1 MTEFRPL
8 TIGIDATNLRGGG
21 GVTHLLELLRVE
33 QPLKHGI
40 ERIVIWGSKS
50 TLNMCCNRSWLDKK
64 TPSMLD
70 KGLLKRTF
78 WQRFRLAQA
87 ARDEGCDLLFVP
99 GGSYAGDFYPV
110 VTMSQNLLPFE
121 TNELRRYGWTLFTL
135 KLLLLRFI
143 QSASFKKADGVIFL
157 TQYARNVV
165 LGFIG
170 KLQGKTRIIPH
181 GLNTRF
187 YKEPKLQRPIADY
200 DDAQPYRILYVSII
214 DQYKHQWHVVDAVAA
229 LRKLGMSIVLDLV
242 GPAYPPALRRLNA
255 AIDRVDADQSWVYY
269 HGSIPFNELH
279 YRYAEADLGVFASS
293 CENMP
298 NILLE
303 TMASGLPIAC
313 SNKGPMP
320 EVLGEAGGY
329 FSPEQPESIA
339 HAMRELIETPLL
351 RTELAR
357 ASYECA
363 QQYSWQRCAD
373 ETFGFLASFR
383 PQQKKAIDV

>member
-1 MTEFRPL
+1 
-8 TIGIDATNLRGGG
+8 
-21 GVTHLLELLRVE
+21 
-33 QPLKHGI
+33 
-40 ERIVIWGSKS
+40 
-50 TLNMCCNRSWLDKK
+50 MCCNRSWLDKK

-320 EVLGEAGGY
+320 EVLGEAGVY